1 MLLDLH
7 PLARNNL
14 LEVWRDGE
22 ILSIGEV
29 DQHQDISDIEYAEAG
44 LDEVVEAGLF
54 QGVGQREFELLE
66 HHSTV
71 DSWRDRWNG
80 EGWTFEVAEEVMKSA
95 RDALR
100 TPGAEFVVREP
111 VRVSRLDRL

>member
-1 MLLDLH
+1 MVLDLH
-7 PLARNNL
+7 PLARNDL

-29 DQHQDISDIEYAEAG
+29 DQQQDIADIEYAEAG

-54 QGVGQREFELLE
+54 HRAGQREFELLE
-66 HHSTV
+66 HHPNV

-80 EGWTFEVAEEVMKSA
+80 EGWTFEVAEDVIKSA
-95 RDALR
+95 RDALSK
-100 TPGAEFVVREP
+100 PGAEFVVREP
-111 VRVSRLDRL
+111 IRATRLDRL